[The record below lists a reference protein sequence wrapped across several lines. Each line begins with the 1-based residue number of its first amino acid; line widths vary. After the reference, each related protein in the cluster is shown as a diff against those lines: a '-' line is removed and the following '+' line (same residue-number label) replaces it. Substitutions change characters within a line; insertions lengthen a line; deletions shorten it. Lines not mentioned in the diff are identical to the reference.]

1 MCGMIMCNKERVISM
16 KDIILETVRTIAP
29 LAFAL
34 ITLFLTNLHNDK
46 VKLKDTLRIRLDEFY
61 IPFFNAV
68 NRGMLGII
76 KPSQFDMESLCTFL
90 DLLILPMHNASQEA
104 QVEILKTYR
113 GMLDMFEYTNGNKDF
128 IDRPIPKRFDVQFYK
143 TYNLLFREYSDIC
156 HTLKLPKPARI
167 LDIRF

>member
-1 MCGMIMCNKERVISM
+1 MCKRKGGIVN
-16 KDIILETVRTIAP
+16 DFILEIVRTIAP

-76 KPSQFDMESLCTFL
+76 KPSQFDTKTLCTFL

-113 GMLDMFEYTNGNKDF
+113 EMLDMFEYANGNKKF
-128 IDRPIPKRFDVQFYK
+128 INQPIPQRFDKQFYK
-143 TYNLLFREYSDIC
+143 LYNLLFKEYSDIC
-156 HTLKLPKPARI
+156 HTLKLPKPANI
-167 LDIRF
+167 LDIHF